1 MGLLKKKVDNDLII
15 SLANFKEADYAKASP
30 ELQALHGR
38 IVNAHESVEDIF
50 KKNMSSLL
58 SITGVDAQVNY
69 HMNKLSGM
77 TSTVDSATQI
87 ILDVAKNTSTVA
99 DEVNE
104 QHEQLTNTI
113 TETAVDSDKVYEK
126 IEEGQNEL
134 TNIKTL
140 STNTIDISKQTEAD
154 MNELLSVVGRMNEV
168 IEGINSI
175 SSQTNLLALNASIEA
190 ARAGEAG
197 KGFAVV
203 ADEIRKLAEETQQ
216 LTATMGNFVENIRIA
231 SQKSAHSATNT
242 VGALNSM
249 SEKFQPFGTLTK
261 LI

>member
-1 MGLLKKKVDNDLII
+1 MGLLKEKIDNDLIV

-30 ELQALHGR
+30 ELQNLYRRLVKTHGN
-38 IVNAHESVEDIF
+38 IEDVF
-50 KKNMSSLL
+50 KKNLSALL
-58 SITGVDAQVNY
+58 SITGVDAQVNF
-69 HMNKLSGM
+69 HMDKLAGM

-99 DEVNE
+99 DEVND
-104 QHEQLTNTI
+104 QHEQLTHTI
-113 TETAVDSDKVYEK
+113 TATAVDSDKVYAK

-134 TNIKTL
+134 TNIKSL
-140 STNTIDISKQTEAD
+140 SNSTIDISKQTEAD
-154 MNELLSVVGRMNEV
+154 MNDLLNVVGRMNEV

-203 ADEIRKLAEETQQ
+203 ADEIRKLAEGNQQ
-216 LTATMGNFVENIRIA
+216 CNA
-231 SQKSAHSATNT
+231 
-242 VGALNSM
+242 
-249 SEKFQPFGTLTK
+249 
-261 LI
+261 

>member
-1 MGLLKKKVDNDLII
+1 MGLLKKKVNNDLIV
-15 SLANFKEADYAKASP
+15 SLSNYEEADYGKSSP
-30 ELQALHGR
+30 ELQALYGR
-38 IVNAHESVEDIF
+38 IVNAHEGVEDVF

-69 HMNKLSGM
+69 HMDKLSGM

-99 DEVNE
+99 DEVNG

-113 TETAVDSDKVYEK
+113 TDTAVDSDKVYAK

-134 TNIKTL
+134 TNIKAL
-140 STNTIDISKQTEAD
+140 SNNTIDISKQTEAD

-197 KGFAVV
+197 RGFAIV
-203 ADEIRKLAEETQQ
+203 AGEVGTLAGNSGELNRSIKSSVNELAGIIRRMEQ
-216 LTATMGNFVENIRIA
+216 
-231 SQKSAHSATNT
+231 SQK
-242 VGALNSM
+242 
-249 SEKFQPFGTLTK
+249 
-261 LI
+261 